1 MAVLREDLDT
11 YQIKLCL
18 LFCFGGSLLE
28 VPRLQ
33 IWPALRLMHD
43 RGDSLPVSNVG
54 SAELAGIESCRQG
67 IKRIT

>member
-1 MAVLREDLDT
+1 MAVLRGDLDT

-18 LFCFGGSLLE
+18 LFCFVGSLLE

-33 IWPALRLMHD
+33 IWPALCLTHD
-43 RGDSLPVSNVG
+43 GGDSLPVSDIG
-54 SAELAGIESCRQG
+54 SAELAVIDSCRQG